1 MAAGFRGG
9 FRAHPFRD
17 GVIDRKGGTNGT
29 KVICY
34 QLLQVAITRALNG
47 GAKRKRI
54 DQPTIL
60 TVGLMPKPPA
70 FRNGWLLSRLGGLVD
85 SLDFVPNSGK
95 FPPPGAQILQPG
107 SFRARIAASF
117 TTVPVAGSPLE
128 GHLGIQDDKFSVC
141 HTATMPEWML
151 GRNPVRW
158 SGFYN
163 VQRLCGEKT
172 ALLAG
177 SIASCM

>member
-1 MAAGFRGG
+1 MFILKRLSELE
-9 FRAHPFRD
+9 
-17 GVIDRKGGTNGT
+17 RKVGTNDK
-29 KVICY
+29 KVLCY
-34 QLLQVAITRALNG
+34 QYFRCQHLG
-47 GAKRKRI
+47 FEW
-54 DQPTIL
+54 PTIL

-158 SGFYN
+158 SGFYSA
-163 VQRLCGEKT
+163 QGLCGEKISAFGEFHSVLHVKSQPT
-172 ALLAG
+172 K
-177 SIASCM
+177 C